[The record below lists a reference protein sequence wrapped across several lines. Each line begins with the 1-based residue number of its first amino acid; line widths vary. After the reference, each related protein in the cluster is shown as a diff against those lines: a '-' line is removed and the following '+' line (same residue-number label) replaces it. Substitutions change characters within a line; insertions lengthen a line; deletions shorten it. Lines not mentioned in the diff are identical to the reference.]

1 MGKLRDRMAEDLK
14 LGGYSPCTR
23 RIYLLYAY
31 QFARFH
37 MRSPAEMGEEEIRR
51 YLLHLMEERKVSR
64 ETLRQVGAGLTF
76 LYRVTL
82 RRPVEV
88 EHFPAQRAQVRLP
101 AVLSGTEVTA
111 LLEAVQSAKYRAI
124 LMTIYAGGL
133 RILEPCRLRAEDL
146 DSKRMVIHVHAG
158 KGARDRYTVL
168 SERLLTFLRDYWRQ
182 QRPPTWLF
190 PGQTQAGHACPESVR
205 RVFRQALATT
215 GIRKRATV
223 HTLRH
228 SFATHLLETG
238 TDVAVIR
245 ALLGHDSLRATA
257 VYTHVSL
264 EHIGRTRSPLDL
276 LGTPAGRVLG

>member
-1 MGKLRDRMAEDLK
+1 MEEDLK

-51 YLLHLMEERKVSR
+51 YLLHLIEERKVSR
-64 ETLRQVGAGLTF
+64 ETLRQVRAGLTF

-88 EHFPAQRAQVRLP
+88 DYFPVQRARVRLP

-111 LLEAVQSAKYRAI
+111 LLEAVQSPRYRAI

-133 RILEPCRLRAEDL
+133 RILEACRLRAEDL
-146 DSKRMVIHVHAG
+146 DSRRMVIHVHAG
-158 KGARDRYTVL
+158 KGDRDRYTVL
-168 SERLLTFLRDYWRQ
+168 SERLLRFLRDYWRQ

-245 ALLGHDSLRATA
+245 ALLGHDSLRATE

-276 LGTPAGRVLG
+276 LGTPAARVLG

>member
-1 MGKLRDRMAEDLK
+1 MGKLRDRMEEDLK
-14 LGGYSPCTR
+14 LGGYSACTR

-31 QFARFH
+31 QFAKFH

-64 ETLRQVGAGLTF
+64 ETLRQVRAGLTF

-82 RRPVEV
+82 RRAVEV
-88 EHFPAQRAQVRLP
+88 EYFPVQRVQVRLP

-124 LMTIYAGGL
+124 LMIIYAGGL
-133 RILEPCRLRAEDL
+133 RILEACRLRAEDL
-146 DSKRMVIHVHAG
+146 DSKRMVIHIHAG
-158 KGARDRYTVL
+158 KGDRDRYTVL

-182 QRPPTWLF
+182 QRPQTWLF

-228 SFATHLLETG
+228 SFATHLLEFG

-245 ALLGHDSLRATA
+245 TLLGHGSLRATE

-276 LGTPAGRVLG
+276 LGTPAARVLG

>member
-1 MGKLRDRMAEDLK
+1 MEVDLK

-31 QFARFH
+31 QFAKFH
-37 MRSPAEMGEEEIRR
+37 MRPPAEMGEEEIRG
-51 YLLHLMEERKVSR
+51 YLLHLMEERRVSR
-64 ETLRQVGAGLTF
+64 ETLRQVRAGLTF

-88 EHFPAQRAQVRLP
+88 DYFPAQRAQVRLP
-101 AVLSGTEVTA
+101 AVLSGTEVTV

-133 RILEPCRLRAEDL
+133 RILEACRLRAEDL
-146 DSKRMVIHVHAG
+146 DSKRMVIHIHAG
-158 KGARDRYTVL
+158 KGDRDRYTVL
-168 SERLLTFLRDYWRQ
+168 SQRLLTFLRDYWRQ

-264 EHIGRTRSPLDL
+264 EHIGRTHSPLDL
-276 LGTPAGRVLG
+276 LGTPAARVLG